1 MGLQRR
7 TALVV
12 GTVALAVAGL
22 PSGAYAFGQDG
33 GTETGNVT
41 VPAGGTGG
49 IQTDNLPPKVDQGT
63 IDMEN
68 QEAATGDTLI
78 NVAFALAE
86 IPTPG
91 KRFVA
96 CAVMTYGK
104 TPAKE
109 VVNLTQDDPSLQ
121 LLFFA
126 ICIRIAQ
133 VLPPP
138 PSVVADMARA
148 SGPSC
153 SEQRTAVPIKILRSR
168 SGYQGVVNGSTFTPR
183 TRSKV
188 IVTCRRTRRGGLLLT
203 VKPRKRGQ
211 TLRQA
216 VGPTLGIGFANRGN
230 KPAPIRVTFT
240 VK

>member
-1 MGLQRR
+1 MGPKRR
-7 TALVV
+7 IALVV
-12 GTVALAVAGL
+12 VAISLGGAAVPSTALA
-22 PSGAYAFGQDG
+22 FGENG

-41 VPAGGTGG
+41 VQPGGTGE
-49 IQTDNLPPKVDQGT
+49 IKTDNLPPKVDQGT

-78 NVAFALAE
+78 DVAFALAE

-96 CAVMTYGK
+96 CAMMTYGK
-104 TPAKE
+104 SPAKE
-109 VVNLTQDDPSLQ
+109 VVNLTQNDPSLQ

-138 PSVVADMARA
+138 PSVAADMART

-153 SEQRTAVPIKILRSR
+153 SEQRTAVPIKITRTR
-168 SGYQGVVNGSTFTPR
+168 GGYQGQVNGSTFTPR
-183 TRSKV
+183 TPSKV
-188 IVTCRRTRRGGLLLT
+188 IVTCRRTKNGGLLIT
-203 VKPRKRGQ
+203 VKPRNRHS

-216 VGPTLGIGFANRGN
+216 VGPTLGIGFANRGK
-230 KPAPIRVTFT
+230 KPAPIRATFT